1 MNLFSK
7 IVHGTA
13 NYLFPIVY
21 QIDELGNA
29 IGSDEVFSPFG
40 GNTSETISSTM
51 GKALAVDLWNHRDNQ
66 NYDPGYPEARYPIG
80 GFANW
85 LCNRFQKEHALRS
98 INWTA
103 GVDIKKGRE
112 GIKDLVA
119 YHLRKEG
126 IKEA

>member
-1 MNLFSK
+1 MNFFSK
-7 IVHGTA
+7 IIHGTA

-21 QIDELGNA
+21 QVDELGNA
-29 IGSDEVFSPFG
+29 IGSDEVFSEYG

-51 GKALAVDLWNHRDNQ
+51 GKELAKDLWNHRTIG
-66 NYDPGYPEARYPIG
+66 NYDPQYPAIRYPLG

-98 INWTA
+98 INWNA
-103 GVDIKKGRE
+103 GVDLEKQYP